1 MSDIF
6 QTRKETMM
14 RENSIL
20 SSPVLM
26 FLICTIVLK
35 LHRNSKSKE
44 FKSAHLGGHHFPILR
59 KNLGFFLYS
68 LHLFAAF
75 NCSVGGI
82 VNKCMKPGILQK
94 THFYTVCTNRV
105 KVNMSKSMQNNF
117 I

>member
-44 FKSAHLGGHHFPILR
+44 FKSAHHFPILR
-59 KNLGFFLYS
+59 KNFGFFLYS
-68 LHLFAAF
+68 LHLFAPF
-75 NCSVGGI
+75 NCSVGAI
-82 VNKCMKPGILQK
+82 VNKCMKTGILQK